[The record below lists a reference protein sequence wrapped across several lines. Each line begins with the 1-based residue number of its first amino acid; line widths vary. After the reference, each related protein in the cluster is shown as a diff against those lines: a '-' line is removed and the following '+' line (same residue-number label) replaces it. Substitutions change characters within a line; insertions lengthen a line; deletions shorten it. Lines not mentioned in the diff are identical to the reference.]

1 MNEEKSRNL
10 EGFAHMIYNQFER
23 PLKDNQKF
31 KEQYKD
37 TKLKIFLNITDATNA
52 ALLKIENGNIAVY
65 GIPQT
70 DKEGLIKAAENV
82 DALIKT
88 DMNTFVSMENMSTLK
103 TIGKMFGGKLKIKGG
118 KNLRI
123 LQDLRKLAAEADGD
137 VSEFF

>member
-1 MNEEKSRNL
+1 MSEEKSRNL

-31 KEQYKD
+31 KEKYKD
-37 TKLKIFLNITDATNA
+37 AKLKIFLNITDATHA
-52 ALLKIENGNIAVY
+52 ALLTIDKGAITVNGIL
-65 GIPQT
+65 QT
-70 DKEGLIKAAENV
+70 DKEGLIKAAEDV

-103 TIGKMFGGKLKIKGG
+103 TIGKIFGGKLKIKGG

-123 LQDLRKLAAEADGD
+123 LQDLRKLATEADAD